1 MPIQMLTRQEGFWI
15 SPDGEVEEITEH
27 LSTVR
32 QDPERFG
39 LSLGELE
46 SLLFDNIGLP
56 FEPSAR
62 VAVILRVVDNGWIR
76 VRGYGNQY
84 IAFTVDELSEDTIS
98 KITDFL
104 TEVGAWEIE
113 KVRVVE
119 TIWDFS
125 NMYTVGDFLEGR
137 VIPRKE

>member
-39 LSLGELE
+39 LSRGEYD
-46 SLLFDNIGLP
+46 SLVERNSPP
-56 FEPSAR
+56 FEAAR
-62 VAVILRVVDNGWIR
+62 LAIIIRVIDNGWIR
-76 VRGYGNQY
+76 VRGYGNYY

-104 TEVGAWEIE
+104 TEIGAWEIE

-119 TIWDFS
+119 TVWDFS
-125 NMYTVGDFLEGR
+125 EIYTVGDFLEGR

>member
-27 LSTVR
+27 LSAVR
-32 QDPERFG
+32 DNPVRFG
-39 LSLGELE
+39 LSPGELE
-46 SLLFDNIGLP
+46 SLMGYRGLP
-56 FEPSAR
+56 PALSVR
-62 VAVILRVVDNGWIR
+62 LAVIYRVIDNGWIR

-119 TIWDFS
+119 IVWDFS